1 MTNVAA
7 TPDRPAAGVMVA
19 FAPFAKWSPHFETDL
34 EVIQDHLDKGG
45 GAVVLSCDGRLK
57 TCEPNPLHKEVICK
71 LCRSRF
77 RRGMEWLRG
86 DHLSHE
92 PFYCLDSEEEAFV
105 ESLRLRQWR
114 DIDEVRAFRI
124 DGVDIGLAAIS
135 SVVSLSR
142 EPLPDVRKYSN
153 EIGDNLATAATVYF
167 SLVRKLPAL
176 QPDLF
181 AVFNARFSAL
191 RPALRVAQKQGI
203 ASLVHERAGTVDRY
217 SLTKNTYPHDI
228 EAIKAEMEDCFA
240 RAGELSAEQRAGALA
255 WYEERRAGVEQSWYS
270 FTASQQQ
277 GLLPE
282 ALDSSSLNV
291 VVFNSSEDEFVAIEE
306 WNNPFYANQNEALA
320 RLMTDIGDDG
330 RIRFFLRVHPNLK
343 GVCNSQVDG
352 IEALAARHGHL
363 HVIAADSTVSSYA
376 LIDAADVV
384 VTFGSTVGIE
394 ACHARKPSILM
405 GRAMYEDLGVCIRP
419 SSHDAFVEL
428 IRACAAGH
436 RLELPEGHEL
446 GLVKFGHFN
455 KAWGQPF
462 KHVVPDG
469 LFAVRMRRDMQ
480 LTRIRAGWLPVL
492 AYKAY
497 CLVRWAEQGLTTWWQ
512 R

>member
-1 MTNVAA
+1 
-7 TPDRPAAGVMVA
+7 
-19 FAPFAKWSPHFETDL
+19 
-34 EVIQDHLDKGG
+34 
-45 GAVVLSCDGRLK
+45 
-57 TCEPNPLHKEVICK
+57 
-71 LCRSRF
+71 
-77 RRGMEWLRG
+77 
-86 DHLSHE
+86 
-92 PFYCLDSEEEAFV
+92 
-105 ESLRLRQWR
+105 
-114 DIDEVRAFRI
+114 
-124 DGVDIGLAAIS
+124 
-135 SVVSLSR
+135 
-142 EPLPDVRKYSN
+142 
-153 EIGDNLATAATVYF
+153 
-167 SLVRKLPAL
+167 
-176 QPDLF
+176 
-181 AVFNARFSAL
+181 
-191 RPALRVAQKQGI
+191 
-203 ASLVHERAGTVDRY
+203 
-217 SLTKNTYPHDI
+217 
-228 EAIKAEMEDCFA
+228 
-240 RAGELSAEQRAGALA
+240 
-255 WYEERRAGVEQSWYS
+255 
-270 FTASQQQ
+270 
-277 GLLPE
+277 
-282 ALDSSSLNV
+282 

-306 WNNPFYANQNEALA
+306 WNNPFYASQNEALA
-320 RLMTDIGDDG
+320 RLMTDIGNDG

-497 CLVRWAEQGLTTWWQ
+497 CLVRWAKQGLTTWWQ